1 MWWNDRTLQVMI
13 EDRIHQ
19 LSREVEH
26 ERQVR
31 QATAS
36 RGTNGSTF
44 VTMMN
49 TTSRLVLGRPILPL
63 SAPVRHR

>member
-19 LSREVEH
+19 FSREVER

-31 QATAS
+31 QAIAS
-36 RGTNGSTF
+36 QGPNRSTF
-44 VTMMN
+44 VTLMN
-49 TTSRLVLGRPILPL
+49 KMSRLVLGRSILPL
-63 SAPVRHR
+63 STPVRHR